1 VSGSTLDLVEARQA
15 IDRLTSADLLR
26 LRKAGRQYA
35 FATGCEADDLLDEAV
50 CQTIEGVRNC
60 PREMAMVPFLI
71 GVMRSRA
78 SARQQKVEPELVSAD
93 ATDAGGRFLHEPVE
107 TKPNVEERALA
118 REDVSAR
125 RNALEALFAEDEEA
139 TLFLWSY
146 LDDLPKEEIMVM
158 IGVDVKAYAT
168 IRRRVR
174 RTIDAIFPDGW
185 TS

>member
-1 VSGSTLDLVEARQA
+1 MSGPILDLAEARQA
-15 IDRLTSADLLR
+15 IERLTSADLLR

-35 FATGCEADDLLDEAV
+35 FAAGCEADDLLNEAV

-60 PREMAMVPFLI
+60 PREMAMLPFLI

-93 ATDAGGRFLHEPVE
+93 ATDAGGRFSHETVE
-107 TKPNVEERALA
+107 TKPSVEELGLA
-118 REDVSAR
+118 QEDASAR
-125 RNALEALFAEDEEA
+125 RNALEALFADDEEA
-139 TLFLWSY
+139 TLFLWAY
-146 LDDLPKEEIMVM
+146 LDDLSKEEIMSM
-158 IGVDVKAYAT
+158 IGVDMKAYAT

-174 RTIDAIFPDGW
+174 RTIDAAFPNGW

>member
-1 VSGSTLDLVEARQA
+1 MSGSTLNIVEARQA
-15 IDRLTSADLLR
+15 IDRLTSVDLLR

-35 FATGCEADDLLDEAV
+35 FAAGCEADDLLGEAV
-50 CQTIEGVRNC
+50 CQTIEGIRNC

-93 ATDAGGRFLHEPVE
+93 ATDGGVRFLYEPME
-107 TKPNVEERALA
+107 MKQNDEEQALA
-118 REDVSAR
+118 REDTSAR
-125 RNALEALFAEDEEA
+125 RNALEALFTDDEKA
-139 TLFLWSY
+139 MLFLWAY
-146 LDDLPKEEIMVM
+146 LDDLPKEEIMVT

-174 RTIDAIFPDGW
+174 RTIDAAFPNGW

>member
-1 VSGSTLDLVEARQA
+1 MSGPILDLAEARQA
-15 IDRLTSADLLR
+15 IERLTSADLLR

-35 FATGCEADDLLDEAV
+35 FAAGCEADDLLNEAV

-60 PREMAMVPFLI
+60 PREMAMLPFLI

-107 TKPNVEERALA
+107 TKPSVEELGLA
-118 REDVSAR
+118 QEDASAR
-125 RNALEALFAEDEEA
+125 RNALEALFADDEEA
-139 TLFLWSY
+139 TLFLWAY
-146 LDDLPKEEIMVM
+146 LDDLSKEEIMSM
-158 IGVDVKAYAT
+158 IGVDMKAYAT

-174 RTIDAIFPDGW
+174 RTIDAAFPNGW

>member
-1 VSGSTLDLVEARQA
+1 MSEPTLDLAEARQA
-15 IDRLTSADLLR
+15 IERLTSADLLR

-35 FATGCEADDLLDEAV
+35 FAAGCDVDDLLNEAV
-50 CQTIEGVRNC
+50 CQTIAGVRNC
-60 PREMAMVPFLI
+60 PREMAMLPFLI

-78 SARQQKVEPELVSAD
+78 SARQQKVEAELVSAD
-93 ATDAGGRFLHEPVE
+93 ATDAEGRLLHEPVE
-107 TKPNVEERALA
+107 SKPNVEELALV

-125 RNALEALFAEDEEA
+125 RNALEALFSDDDEA
-139 TLFLWSY
+139 TLFLWAY
-146 LDDLPKEEIMVM
+146 LDDLSKDEIMTT

-174 RTIDAIFPDGW
+174 RTIDAAFPNGW

>member
-1 VSGSTLDLVEARQA
+1 MSGSTLDLAEARQA

-35 FATGCEADDLLDEAV
+35 FAAGCDVDDLLSEAV
-50 CQTIEGVRNC
+50 CQTIEGIRNC
-60 PREMAMVPFLI
+60 PRDMAMLPFLI

-93 ATDAGGRFLHEPVE
+93 ATDARGGFLHEPVE
-107 TKPNVEERALA
+107 TKSNVEERVLV
-118 REDVSAR
+118 REDASAR
-125 RNALEALFAEDEEA
+125 RQALEALFTDDEEA
-139 TLFLWSY
+139 TLFLWAY
-146 LDDLPKEEIMVM
+146 LDDLPKEEIMVI
-158 IGVDVKAYAT
+158 IGVDMKAYAT

-174 RTIDAIFPDGW
+174 RTIDAAFPKGW